1 MVISRID
8 LYELGIPP
16 IPAVAK
22 YRPLYNNLICRI
34 ETDEGL
40 VGIGEKQGRPDS
52 FQMEVNKLTGQ
63 DPLGLDPFTLPVPFA
78 CALLDIAGQAYGVPI
93 HRFFGKKVR
102 DRVPVSYW
110 SCPMEPH
117 ETAEEAAVGA
127 SLGFKNHK
135 LKARPWNIVE
145 TVRQMKDAA
154 GSDYTVGIDPNM
166 KFRYLHVAAQLAQE
180 LEPFETVEN
189 FENPILKNHLDW
201 FRLLRKKTTIPIA
214 MHFHD
219 MNDVLAAVKAECCDQ
234 FNLSGAPQ
242 LVKKTA
248 AIAEAA
254 DIPVWTQM
262 GGLCLG
268 VLAAYSVHVQS
279 TIPNAILPCDEL
291 PFIREA
297 DVLSGALVV
306 ENGHFIVPEGPG
318 LGVKLDMA
326 VVEKYRVG

>member
-1 MVISRID
+1 MIISKIE
-8 LYELGIPP
+8 LYELAIPP
-16 IPAVAK
+16 IPAVAR
-22 YRPLYNNLICRI
+22 YRPLYNNLVCRI

-52 FQMEVNKLTGQ
+52 YDSEVDDLTGK
-63 DPLGLDPFTLPVPFA
+63 DPLSVDPFTLPVIFA
-78 CALLDIAGQAYGVPI
+78 CALLDIVGQAKGIPI
-93 HRFFGKKVR
+93 HRFFGEKVR
-102 DRVPVSYW
+102 NRVPVSYW

-117 ETAEEAAVGA
+117 ETAAEAASGA
-127 SLGFKNHK
+127 RLGFTNHK
-135 LKARPWNIVE
+135 LKARPWNIVD

-154 GSDYTVGIDPNM
+154 GSEYTVGVDPNM
-166 KFRYLHVAAQLAQE
+166 KFKYLHVATRLAEE
-180 LEPFETVEN
+180 LEPFGTVEN
-189 FENPILKNHLDW
+189 FENPILKHHLDW
-201 FRLLRKKTTIPIA
+201 FRLLREKTSIPIA

-219 MNDVLAAVKAECCDQ
+219 TQDVFAAVKVECCDQ

-254 DIPVWTQM
+254 DIPIWTQM

-268 VLAAYSVHVQS
+268 VLAAYSVHVQA

-297 DVLSGALVV
+297 DILSGALVV
-306 ENGHFIVPEGPG
+306 DNGHFIVPEGPG
-318 LGVKLDMA
+318 LGVELDMR
-326 VVEKYRVG
+326 VMEKYRIA